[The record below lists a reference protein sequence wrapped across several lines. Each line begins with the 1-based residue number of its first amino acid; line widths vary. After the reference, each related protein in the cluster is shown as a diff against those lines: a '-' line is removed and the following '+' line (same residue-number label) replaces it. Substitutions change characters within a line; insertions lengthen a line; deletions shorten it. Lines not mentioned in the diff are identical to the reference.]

1 MPLVSYISTC
11 MGRLEHLRRALPTWL
26 AQPDSEV
33 VVVDW
38 SCPDGSGDWVKAH
51 HAQAGVVRVP
61 GRAHFNLAA
70 ARNAG
75 AARASGRW
83 LCFVDADVLLDPGF
97 SVLVHP
103 LLDPAAYLLSEG
115 GPHELMGT
123 VVVPAD
129 AFRAVGGYDEAIE
142 GWGAE
147 DHDLYTRLRWRGLE
161 RRRYPHHVL
170 SSIPHDE
177 SQRVAHAALKDRGLN
192 WMVNRAYLEAKW
204 SYLKLREEELDLEA
218 RRDLYRHVRA
228 TILEALESGRHPE
241 LAFSLGWRRLVSGVE
256 YESSFTVRLR
266 PAGGGAFHG

>member
-103 LLDPAAYLLSEG
+103 LLDPAAYLLSEAW
-115 GPHELMGT
+115 M
-123 VVVPAD
+123 
-129 AFRAVGGYDEAIE
+129 
-142 GWGAE
+142 
-147 DHDLYTRLRWRGLE
+147 
-161 RRRYPHHVL
+161 
-170 SSIPHDE
+170 
-177 SQRVAHAALKDRGLN
+177 RVAHAPLG
-192 WMVNRAYLEAKW
+192 V
-204 SYLKLREEELDLEA
+204 
-218 RRDLYRHVRA
+218 V
-228 TILEALESGRHPE
+228 P
-241 LAFSLGWRRLVSGVE
+241 FLGWALLNAAVCVWIARIGIDRK
-256 YESSFTVRLR
+256 T
-266 PAGGGAFHG
+266 A